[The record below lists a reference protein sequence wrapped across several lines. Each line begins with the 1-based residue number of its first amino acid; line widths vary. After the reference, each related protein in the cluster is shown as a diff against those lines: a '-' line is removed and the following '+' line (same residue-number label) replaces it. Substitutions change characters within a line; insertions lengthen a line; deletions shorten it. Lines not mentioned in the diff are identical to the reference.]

1 MDFLCG
7 KPLLQYPC
15 TWTYQVIGTNAE
27 IIRDAVA
34 RIVGETDYSLTYS
47 NTSRTGKYCS
57 LRLRL
62 VVETET
68 HRDRIFVALRDHPEV
83 RAVM

>member
-15 TWTYQVIGTNAE
+15 SWVYQVIGTDEAA
-27 IIRDAVA
+27 IRTGVA
-34 RIVGETDYSLTYS
+34 HILGKADYALSYS

-57 LRLRL
+57 LRLQ
-62 VVETET
+62 VTVETEAE
-68 HRDRIFVALRDHPEV
+68 RDRIFVALQENPAV